1 MYSLNEY
8 NITNQ
13 FNYIVEVDESCL
25 PEGKTANDLYK
36 NWGED
41 FWRVREE

>member
-1 MYSLNEY
+1 MNIELDFSNNY
-8 NITNQ
+8 N
-13 FNYIVEVDESCL
+13 L

-41 FWRVREE
+41 FWRVREDEK